1 MHPLPD
7 PPTAAALPRLD
18 SPLRVDSP
26 PVPVHTDP
34 ARHPASPASY
44 DPGQPDVRPPLL
56 MARGEH
62 LANWLRDAEEHARV
76 IREREAAEQL
86 RLARLQE
93 LGRLANAD

>member
-1 MHPLPD
+1 
-7 PPTAAALPRLD
+7 
-18 SPLRVDSP
+18 
-26 PVPVHTDP
+26 
-34 ARHPASPASY
+34 
-44 DPGQPDVRPPLL
+44 